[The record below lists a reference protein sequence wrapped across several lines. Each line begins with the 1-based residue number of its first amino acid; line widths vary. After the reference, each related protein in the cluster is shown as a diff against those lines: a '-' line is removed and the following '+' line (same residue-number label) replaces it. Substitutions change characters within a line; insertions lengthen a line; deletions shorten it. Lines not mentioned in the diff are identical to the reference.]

1 MVLPPAWRHQ
11 RLRLYGSCLSINL
24 LRLSDLS
31 FHTSAP
37 PKIGAILSS
46 IDRPE
51 IKVRVLSVRK
61 APRRSHYNLRVEVV
75 VATNRPC
82 SPSASNSTRLGPVG

>member
-1 MVLPPAWRHQ
+1 M
-11 RLRLYGSCLSINL
+11 
-24 LRLSDLS
+24 
-31 FHTSAP
+31 TAP

-61 APRRSHYNLRVEVV
+61 APRRSHYKLRVEVV
-75 VATNRPC
+75 VGDK
-82 SPSASNSTRLGPVG
+82 SALFAVREQFDTIGTCWVSAENC